1 MLVKDQA
8 PGTII
13 LPDTSKRKPGRPKG
27 TLTSDRHRLADGMKY
42 KARQNAGKI
51 MAAKDVDPSLE
62 ATEKRI
68 KLALGVT
75 TQRLEEQALSGG
87 LTDGGIDQLAK
98 IAGIYRTLANTQ
110 APFDP
115 TRLSPEDM
123 DRLVKY
129 LEKSK

>member
-1 MLVKDQA
+1 VLVKDQA

-42 KARQNAGKI
+42 KTRQNAGKI

-87 LTDGGIDQLAK
+87 LTTDGIDQLAK
-98 IAGIYRTLANTQ
+98 IAGVYRTLANTA

-115 TRLSPEDM
+115 SKLSDADMERLIAHLD
-123 DRLVKY
+123 KA
-129 LEKSK
+129 K